1 VRTSVLDFHARFVP
15 RPGALDRLLA
25 AMDDNGIDRAAVSA
39 GGVIELDRLSRQVV
53 EGGHATE
60 NADNDAVLAAC
71 ARSAGRLL
79 PFFFGNPRRHLDEY
93 RSRAA
98 EFRGL
103 ELSPAV
109 HGVGLTDPRTIRLV
123 AVAARLGH
131 PVYVVCLPRPGAGV
145 ADLVA
150 LARRF
155 PTVRFVLG
163 HLGVSLIDTFGVG
176 LVADEP
182 NILVETSG
190 GYTATLRVALDRLGA
205 HRLVFGT
212 EYPLQHP
219 EVELAKFAALGL
231 TDRDWRLISAGNAR
245 RLLGEEE

>member
-1 VRTSVLDFHARFVP
+1 MRTPVIDFHARFVP
-15 RPGALDRLLA
+15 RPDALDRLLA
-25 AMDDNGIDRAAVSA
+25 AMDDNGIGRAAVSA

-53 EGGHATE
+53 EGGHADE
-60 NADNDAVLAAC
+60 DADNDAVLAAC
-71 ARSAGRLL
+71 AGSAGRLL
-79 PFFFGNPRRHLDEY
+79 PFFFANPHRDPDDY
-93 RSRAA
+93 RARTG

-109 HGVGLTDPRTIRLV
+109 HGVALTDPRTVRLV
-123 AVAARLGH
+123 AVAERAAH
-131 PVYVVCLPRPGAGV
+131 PVYVVCLPRPGARV

-155 PTVRFVLG
+155 PAVRFVLG
-163 HLGVSLIDTFGVG
+163 HLGVTLIDTFGVG
-176 LVADEP
+176 LVAGEP
-182 NILVETSG
+182 NISVETSG

-219 EVELAKFAALGL
+219 RVELAKFAALRL
-231 TDRDWRLISAGNAR
+231 ADRDWRLISAGNAL
-245 RLLGEEE
+245 RLLGEE

>member
-1 VRTSVLDFHARFVP
+1 VGTTVLDFHARLAP

-25 AMDDNGIDRAAVSA
+25 AMDDNGIARAAVSA

-53 EGGHATE
+53 EGGQATE
-60 NADNDAVLAAC
+60 DADNDAVLAAC
-71 ARSAGRLL
+71 AAADGRLL
-79 PFFFGNPRRHLDEY
+79 PFYFANPHRGPDEY
-93 RSRAA
+93 RGATA

-109 HGVGLTDPRTIRLV
+109 HGVALTDSRTVRLV
-123 AVAARLGH
+123 SAAARVAH
-131 PVYVVCLPRPGAGV
+131 PVYVVCVPRPGAGV
-145 ADLVA
+145 ADLVV
-150 LARRF
+150 LARWF

-190 GYTATLRVALDRLGA
+190 GYTATLQVALDRLGA

-219 EVELAKFAALGL
+219 EVELAKFAALRL

-245 RLLGEEE
+245 RLLGEE